1 VRKRFAGNPAR
12 EMQAGASMSDE
23 GLGSLANDG
32 VWIAVLWH
40 VAMAKALVALARGWR
55 PSLRL
60 AWIALSLP
68 VATAS
73 ALASTHRHP
82 VDGAVLAILAG
93 GLLVAGAMAPPRPVE
108 RAPAWMLAAG
118 GLAVALGWIY
128 PHFLEGRPLVVYL
141 LAAPVGVVASPTL
154 AVVVGFILAGGG
166 LGSRVAALLVAS
178 VASVYAIA
186 GVWLLRVPIDA
197 GLLLAALLLASVAAA
212 PASVRGPGGAA
223 PARRPPRPASRGRP
237 PAAGG

>member
-1 VRKRFAGNPAR
+1 MTV
-12 EMQAGASMSDE
+12 E
-23 GLGSLANDG
+23 GPGSVANDG

-55 PSLRL
+55 PSLRP
-60 AWIALSLP
+60 AWIALALP

-73 ALASTHRHP
+73 ALAWSHGNP
-82 VDGAVLAILAG
+82 IDGAVLAILAG

-118 GLAVALGWIY
+118 ALSVALGWIY

-141 LAAPVGVVASPTL
+141 LAAPVGVLPSPTL
-154 AVVVGFILAGGG
+154 AIAVGFILAGGG
-166 LGSRVAALLVAS
+166 LGNRVAALLVAS

-186 GVWLLRVPIDA
+186 GVWLLRVPLDA
-197 GLLLAALLLASVAAA
+197 GLLVAALLLASVAAG
-212 PASVRGPGGAA
+212 PVNVRGPGGAA
-223 PARRPPRPASRGRP
+223 RARRPPRPASRGRP
-237 PAAGG
+237 PVAGG